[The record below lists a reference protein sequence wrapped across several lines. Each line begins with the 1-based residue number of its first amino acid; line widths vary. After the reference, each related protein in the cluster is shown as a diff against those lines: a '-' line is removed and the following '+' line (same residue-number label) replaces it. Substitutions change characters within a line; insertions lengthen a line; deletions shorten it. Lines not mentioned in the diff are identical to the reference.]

1 MQKKKFITL
10 TKRYIRKIINTIWNI
25 FIDGFLTLLPLC
37 VTIGVIS
44 FSFTLIKSILSPL
57 QQIDIP
63 YLHIIPHSEF
73 LVVLIIILLAGFFLK
88 SFILRS
94 ILSYFESLVA
104 RIPLVRPIYVSVK
117 QLVDAFS
124 PSDGNPTFK
133 KIVLVEF
140 PRKGMYSIGFL
151 TSEFPTQLTP
161 ANKTELYYSIFVP
174 MTPNPTNGFF
184 IVMAEGDFTEIG
196 ISTQEAMS
204 LIMSGGI
211 IQPDRFKK

>member
-1 MQKKKFITL
+1 MQKKSLRLAKQYT
-10 TKRYIRKIINTIWNI
+10 RKIVNTFWNV

-37 VTIGVIS
+37 VTIGIFAFS
-44 FSFTLIKSILSPL
+44 FSLIKSLLSPL
-57 QQIDIP
+57 QQLEIP

-73 LVVLIIILLAGFFLK
+73 LVMLAIILLAGFFLK

-104 RIPLVRPIYVSVK
+104 RIPLVRPIYISIK

-124 PSDGNPTFK
+124 PNDGNPTFK

-161 ANKTELYYSIFVP
+161 ANKTEVYYSIFVP

-184 IVMAEGDFTEIG
+184 IVMAQGDFTEIA
-196 ISTQEAMS
+196 ITTQEAMS

-211 IQPDRFKK
+211 IQPDRFKN